1 MRRVC
6 LSFCPAVLT
15 RRQSSKVPTTKTT
28 TYRKERKK
36 KVSSVCAI
44 SPPPPSTTFSLTFSV
59 FEGERKGWEWGKKKE
74 KDYLIPRCLRLPPFR
89 SLLGWRKQKK
99 WNTSRFLSGST
110 QDRKSPI
117 WVLQKGTKKRK
128 NNPFWRIRE
137 RRPPLN
143 THSHFAVLLKG
154 GRKEEKKQK
163 QDQEEEEGFSPADG
177 EVRGGGAPLTPLSQ
191 KRRREGSCIM

>member
-1 MRRVC
+1 MERCHHISLFFSDLRCFLPLSPSSSSFRRAPRASNLRSRERGKRKKRRRSVSESAAGASVF
-6 LSFCPAVLT
+6 LSCPAVLT

-99 WNTSRFLSGST
+99 
-110 QDRKSPI
+110 
-117 WVLQKGTKKRK
+117 
-128 NNPFWRIRE
+128 
-137 RRPPLN
+137 
-143 THSHFAVLLKG
+143 
-154 GRKEEKKQK
+154 
-163 QDQEEEEGFSPADG
+163 
-177 EVRGGGAPLTPLSQ
+177 
-191 KRRREGSCIM
+191 

>member
-1 MRRVC
+1 MR
-6 LSFCPAVLT
+6 
-15 RRQSSKVPTTKTT
+15 
-28 TYRKERKK
+28 Y
-36 KVSSVCAI
+36 
-44 SPPPPSTTFSLTFSV
+44 PPLPPSTTFSLTFSV

-89 SLLGWRKQKK
+89 SLLGWRKQKSETRVGFYPDLHRLENRQSECCK
-99 WNTSRFLSGST
+99 KAPKNGKIIIFGEFEREGPLS
-110 QDRKSPI
+110 
-117 WVLQKGTKKRK
+117 
-128 NNPFWRIRE
+128 
-137 RRPPLN
+137 
-143 THSHFAVLLKG
+143 THTPTLPSSSKG